1 MSGISGMRLTT
12 TETTETTEMTGA
24 DAVVHTW
31 RLLYAHERWRVLW
44 MLGAASTGLYITSAA
59 WLSKRVVDSL
69 IGADGGG
76 VSSAMLFASLY
87 ALATLLHAIVGS
99 YYAVRLLTIRDRF
112 VSVADQLLMDKVASA
127 WSLASVEL
135 PSARDRIRLAS
146 AGARSLPSV
155 VSNSV
160 EAGQHAITVL
170 GVCLILGY
178 FHPLVAMLVLVPSMP
193 LFWSQLRVNAETFAA
208 LVHKSP
214 AYRRMRY
221 FIELMLGSAA
231 AKEVRIYRTGPFFL
245 DKYRSAADEVF
256 ATSRTRRRKAGRS
269 MIGWGTVSAF
279 GVGGAY
285 IYIVY
290 LASLGRITVG
300 DVVMYISTV
309 FYGGAA
315 IRGLI
320 QSSSTVMTSSLEAEI
335 VLDVPG
341 RQFRTR
347 RS

>member
-1 MSGISGMRLTT
+1 
-12 TETTETTEMTGA
+12 
-24 DAVVHTW
+24 
-31 RLLYAHERWRVLW
+31 

-160 EAGQHAITVL
+160 RGGTACHHRARGCASSSGIFIRSSRCWCWCRRCRCS
-170 GVCLILGY
+170 G
-178 FHPLVAMLVLVPSMP
+178 AS
-193 LFWSQLRVNAETFAA
+193 FA
-208 LVHKSP
+208 S
-214 AYRRMRY
+214 
-221 FIELMLGSAA
+221 
-231 AKEVRIYRTGPFFL
+231 
-245 DKYRSAADEVF
+245 
-256 ATSRTRRRKAGRS
+256 TRRRSPRWSTRAP
-269 MIGWGTVSAF
+269 
-279 GVGGAY
+279 
-285 IYIVY
+285 
-290 LASLGRITVG
+290 RI
-300 DVVMYISTV
+300 
-309 FYGGAA
+309 AA
-315 IRGLI
+315 CAT
-320 QSSSTVMTSSLEAEI
+320 SSS
-335 VLDVPG
+335 
-341 RQFRTR
+341 
-347 RS
+347 